1 MDLEPV
7 RILLIDMPLMLRDI
21 ISSTLRSE
29 PDMVVVGEL
38 PDAAADLAEVDGHD
52 ARVLIFGS
60 RDGPA
65 AGVTG
70 VDLVRLRRDTV
81 ALAVSA
87 DGRRSVLYELRPCE
101 LELGEL
107 SSERLVHTIREA
119 VARVDAGRDP
129 AP

>member
-1 MDLEPV
+1 LEPV

-21 ISSTLRSE
+21 IGSSLRSE
-29 PDMVVVGEL
+29 PDMVIVGEL
-38 PDAAADLAEVDGHD
+38 PDRVPDLADVDGHD
-52 ARVLIFGS
+52 ARVLIFGN

-65 AGVTG
+65 TGVTG
-70 VDLVRLRRDTV
+70 LDLVQLRRDTV

-107 SSERLVHTIREA
+107 SSERLVQTIREA
-119 VARVDAGRDP
+119 VARIDAGRRD
-129 AP
+129 

>member
-1 MDLEPV
+1 M

-21 ISSTLRSE
+21 IAGTLRAE
-29 PDMVVVGEL
+29 PDMLVVGEL
-38 PDAAADLAEVDGHD
+38 ADTAADLDDVDGHD
-52 ARVLIFGS
+52 ARVLIFGA
-60 RDGPA
+60 RKEPA
-65 AGVTG
+65 TGVTG
-70 VDLVRLRRDTV
+70 LDLVQLRRDTV

-119 VARVDAGRDP
+119 VARVDAGRKD
-129 AP
+129 